1 MLDAMGT
8 LVRLAAPAPEL
19 RRELDRRFGV
29 TVDDAQARHAL
40 AAEITYYRAHLQ
52 DGRTPETLGGLR
64 RRCAAV
70 LRASLP
76 PSAALDAVDEADLTQ
91 ALLAALRFEA
101 FGDAVA
107 ALDRARARGQRI
119 IVVSNWDCSL
129 GAVMQRV
136 GLEPWLDGV
145 VTSAEVGAEKPSPVI
160 FERALAL
167 AGCAAEQALH
177 VGDSLAEDVQ
187 GARAAGVAAL
197 LLARDG
203 RPAPAGVT
211 AIASLDEL

>member
-1 MLDAMGT
+1 
-8 LVRLAAPAPEL
+8 
-19 RRELDRRFGV
+19 
-29 TVDDAQARHAL
+29 
-40 AAEITYYRAHLQ
+40 
-52 DGRTPETLGGLR
+52 
-64 RRCAAV
+64 
-70 LRASLP
+70 
-76 PSAALDAVDEADLTQ
+76 
-91 ALLAALRFEA
+91 
-101 FGDAVA
+101 VA